1 MPVRRVEKVVEAGV
15 VSVALRVK
23 MAFPEVQESPAQME
37 LMARMASVDCL
48 AKWARTAR
56 RELPEPQG
64 HLVFLGRTANRASQA
79 QLELMV
85 NQESQGMLADQVLAR
100 SARLASRAKEVSMAR
115 LVCL

>member
-1 MPVRRVEKVVEAGV
+1 MG
-15 VSVALRVK
+15 
-23 MAFPEVQESPAQME
+23 E

-56 RELPEPQG
+56 RELLEPQG

-115 LVCL
+115 LVCLVCLVPKVKWVHSESLASPAKTER